1 LGGNGFVSAE
11 AARPRRIGIFGGSF
25 DPPHSAHLALAQLAL
40 KSLELDELRWIPAGQ
55 PWQKDHRRVAAA
67 EHRSAMVELLI
78 AGQPGHCLDRRELQ
92 RPGPS
97 YSVVTAAELR
107 AEFPAAELFL
117 IVGADPLAGLTK
129 WMRWRDLVG
138 GVTLAVA
145 EREGQAPQPAP
156 ELLAAAPSIVALALP
171 RIDCSSTEIRSRIAR
186 GVDISGL
193 VGDAVA
199 RYIAQ
204 HSLYPEQSNAKS
216 TEKTRN

>member
-1 LGGNGFVSAE
+1 VSDVT
-11 AARPRRIGIFGGSF
+11 ARARRIGIFGGSF
-25 DPPHSAHLALAQLAL
+25 DPPHHAHLALARLAL
-40 KSLELDELRWIPAGQ
+40 QSLELDELRWIPAGQ
-55 PWQKDHRRVAAA
+55 PWQKDLRRVAAA
-67 EHRSAMVELLI
+67 EHRAAMVGLLI
-78 AGQPGHCLDRRELQ
+78 DGLTGHVLDRRELQ

-97 YSVVTAAELR
+97 YSVVTAIELR

-129 WMRWRDLVG
+129 WMRWRDLISE
-138 GVTLAVA
+138 VTLAVA
-145 EREGQAPQPAP
+145 AREGQAPQPAA
-156 ELLAAAPSIVALALP
+156 ELLAAAPRIVELTLP

-186 GVDISGL
+186 GIDISGL

-204 HSLYPEQSNAKS
+204 HSPYPDQTSAKS

>member
-1 LGGNGFVSAE
+1 VSA
-11 AARPRRIGIFGGSF
+11 ASARPRRIGIFGGSF
-25 DPPHSAHLALAQLAL
+25 DPPHLAHLALARLAL
-40 KSLELDELRWIPAGQ
+40 QSLELDELRWIPAGQ
-55 PWQKDHRRVAAA
+55 PWQKDLRRVAAA
-67 EHRSAMVELLI
+67 EHRAAMVGLLI
-78 AGQPGHCLDRRELQ
+78 AGASGHLLDHRELL

-138 GVTLAVA
+138 EVTLAVA
-145 EREGQAPQPAP
+145 AREGQVPQPAA
-156 ELLAAAPSIVALALP
+156 ELLAAAPQIVELALP

-186 GVDISGL
+186 GIDISGL

-204 HSLYPEQSNAKS
+204 HSPYLDQSSANS